1 MIIAVDFDGCLASA
15 GTWPEVGEPNE
26 ALINWLICLRKR
38 GDKVILWTCRADE
51 ALHKAVEFCK
61 VHGLEYKGFQDCNR
75 YWRRWINLFTKL
87 RKYCGRNGRHN
98 YSGDLKGI
106 IPCTGYGR
114 NSHRRILDQQ
124 RR

>member
-51 ALHKAVEFCK
+51 ALQKAVEFCK
-61 VHGLEYKGFQDCNR
+61 VHGQELDGSPAFYTSDEQ
-75 YWRRWINLFTKL
+75 
-87 RKYCGRNGRHN
+87 
-98 YSGDLKGI
+98 
-106 IPCTGYGR
+106 IPGQMRMTEGG
-114 NSHRRILDQQ
+114 
-124 RR
+124 

>member
-51 ALHKAVEFCK
+51 ALQKDE
-61 VHGLEYKGFQDCNR
+61 
-75 YWRRWINLFTKL
+75 
-87 RKYCGRNGRHN
+87 
-98 YSGDLKGI
+98 
-106 IPCTGYGR
+106 
-114 NSHRRILDQQ
+114 
-124 RR
+124 